1 LPTCQADKGAI
12 PFLISGAN
20 VMIPGLT
27 SKGGRLPDVK
37 SGSSVA
43 ILCEGKINCIAIGR
57 TTMSKNEMIKT
68 NKGIGIE
75 LIHYIGDDA
84 WNSK

>member
-1 LPTCQADKGAI
+1 VG
-12 PFLISGAN
+12 GAN

-27 SKGGRLPDVK
+27 SKGGILPEVK
-37 SGSSVA
+37 AGSSVA
-43 ILCEGKINCIAIGR
+43 IYLEGKQYPLAIGR
-57 TTMSKNEMIKT
+57 TTMSKNEMIKV

-75 LIHYIGDDA
+75 LIHYVGDDA